1 MWRTCHG
8 LSNFFGIKLQQEY
21 PITMATMA
29 YLLRMNNLNIFMT
42 HSRIRFSRVCDQNH
56 NAQADRAIQTIM
68 YMVFTFMVHNLLH
81 WKDRGT
87 DDLYLWSFVVKHS
100 VWLYNCLPNKESG
113 LTPLK
118 FFDQE

>member
-29 YLLRMNNLNIFMT
+29 YLLRINNLKFLMT
-42 HSRIRFSRVCDQNH
+42 HSRIRFSRVCDQNQ
-56 NAQADRAIQTIM
+56 NSRADRAIQTRM
-68 YMVFTFMVHNLLH
+68 YMVCTLMVKILLY

-87 DDLYLWSFVVKHS
+87 DDIYLWSFVVKHS
-100 VWLYNCLPNKESG
+100 VWLYNRLPNKESG
-113 LTPLK
+113 LTPLI
-118 FFDQE
+118 FFYQE